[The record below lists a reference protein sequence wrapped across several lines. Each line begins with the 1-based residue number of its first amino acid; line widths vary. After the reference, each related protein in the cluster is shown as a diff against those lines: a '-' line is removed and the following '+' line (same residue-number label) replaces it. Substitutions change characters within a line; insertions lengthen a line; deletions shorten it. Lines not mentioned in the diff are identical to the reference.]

1 MPPPADMFDCLK
13 SNPVHI
19 YLSGWGI
26 EMHLISS
33 GFARTV
39 LAGAISTYAGLASA
53 HDLTIYPQR
62 QADSVLLTMF
72 LGDPGD
78 YQPIEQSQFIDL
90 KFYKPKATTP
100 VEIGP
105 IKVDGNC
112 ARIATSSAALSDD
125 VEGTYLISSH
135 YDNRFAAFDA
145 NGRGYGTTK
154 EWVRNSTDS
163 AHFIKF
169 AKSLFAVGRSDRSYS
184 RVLGDRLEL
193 VPLADPFGEV
203 IPGRTLPV
211 RVLFD
216 RQPLANHKVEVGDA
230 AAASLGQNYQTD
242 SRGVVRVPVDHDGF
256 YRIAVDM
263 RAKSHY
269 PDLYDWDDYT
279 ASLVFRR
286 K

>member
-1 MPPPADMFDCLK
+1 MQ
-13 SNPVHI
+13 
-19 YLSGWGI
+19 
-26 EMHLISS
+26 LISS
-33 GFARTV
+33 GFARTAF
-39 LAGAISTYAGLASA
+39 AGVISTYAGLASA
-53 HDLTIYPQR
+53 HDLTIYPRR

-78 YQPIEQSQFIDL
+78 YQSIERSQFIDL
-90 KFYKPKATTP
+90 KFYKPQTTTP

-105 IKVDGNC
+105 VKVDGDC
-112 ARIATSSAALSDD
+112 ARIATSSVALSGN

-135 YDNRFAAFDA
+135 YDNRFAAFDT
-145 NGRGYGTTK
+145 NGHGFGTTK
-154 EWVRNSTDS
+154 EWVHDSTES

-169 AKSLFAVGRSDRSYS
+169 AKSLFAIGRSDRSYG

-193 VPLADPFGEV
+193 VPLADPFEEV

-216 RQPLANHKVEVGDA
+216 HRPLANHKVEVGDA
-230 AAASLGQNYQTD
+230 TAASLGPDYETD
-242 SRGVVRVPVDHDGF
+242 SSGIVHVRVDHDGF

-263 RAKSHY
+263 RARSHY